1 MYRNELD
8 EKMRIHN
15 VINKNKNKRIRRQKQ
30 SKAKHATID
39 LTRAPIHS
47 TRAHDPPYP
56 RTIIHRSAPSDQPPH
71 PNPPSHGD
79 VMVPTKADGQCGAE
93 HRQCLPG
100 WSPPSDAV

>member
-47 TRAHDPPYP
+47 TRAHDPPLSQNHHSP
-56 RTIIHRSAPSDQPPH
+56 VRPVRSATASK
-71 PNPPSHGD
+71 
-79 VMVPTKADGQCGAE
+79 PTKP
-93 HRQCLPG
+93 R
-100 WSPPSDAV
+100 